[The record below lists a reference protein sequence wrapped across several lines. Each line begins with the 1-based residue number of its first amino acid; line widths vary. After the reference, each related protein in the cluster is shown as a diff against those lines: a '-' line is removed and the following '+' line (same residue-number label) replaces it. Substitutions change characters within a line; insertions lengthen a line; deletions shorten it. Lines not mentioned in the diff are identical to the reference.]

1 MRQHMP
7 PMRNGLAPLG
17 LAVALV
23 FGAFQSSAL
32 ARGDDGR
39 QEPDPKALIAEL
51 ASPEFEARRLA
62 QEQLQAMGLGAFDA
76 LLDAQFHP
84 DVEVAHRSR
93 FILRSMSIEWVKES
107 DPKDVKQI
115 LRNYGKSDPI
125 DRRPQIE
132 SIAQLEDQR
141 GVAALCRLSN
151 YEFDPILSKFAAL
164 QIMQLDLSES
174 PNAREQLIRAIDVH
188 ARPSQRPAS
197 KWLKEYSHYL
207 AAPTESLPQWKR
219 IVEEERQQL
228 QEDSP
233 NTSREMTGMLCLWY
247 ADALRSQAQKE
258 ESLAAMR
265 QSLDYIEPNE
275 MQVRDAAI
283 GLIAREGYEVVDE
296 LATRFAEIFAKD
308 PYLCYLHAEALK
320 SRPRSAGEAAPLE
333 QIDKLVAR
341 ASELAGDDY
350 LLHKLLAVFLV
361 QRGQFDWFEKET
373 RVVLKATDV
382 LDDDNIE
389 ARSDLVEILSELER
403 YDDAAEVLK
412 PYIDELANAGVR
424 DPGPVAA
431 RLHHLQ
437 ARSAAQ
443 KRLFDLQKSHLKAA
457 VEADLDNSDVIIDMY
472 RAEEAD
478 TQWKDLTQSYINA
491 AIKNSETKLKEIEAD
506 AANGQA
512 IDVFEYG
519 PKKRIAIEYNQYAWL
534 IANTTGDLDKAINRS
549 RQSLELYPRR
559 NHSTFQ
565 DTLAR
570 CYFAKGDFQNAV
582 KYQRKAVKQE
592 PFRPA
597 MKRQLALFE
606 NALKNAPAPTKEKK

>member
-1 MRQHMP
+1 MRHHMP
-7 PMRNGLAPLG
+7 PMRYGLATFG
-17 LAVALV
+17 LAVALASGTWLS
-23 FGAFQSSAL
+23 GAE
-32 ARGDDGR
+32 ARADDGR
-39 QEPDPKALIAEL
+39 QEPNPKLLIEQL
-51 ASPEFEARRLA
+51 ASPEFESRRLA

-164 QIMQLDLSES
+164 QIMQLDLSDS
-174 PNAREQLIRAIDVH
+174 PNGREQLIRAIDVH

-197 KWLKEYSHYL
+197 KWLKEYSRFL
-207 AAPTESLPQWKR
+207 AAPAASLSQWKR

-247 ADALRSQAQKE
+247 ADALRSQSQKE

-296 LATRFAEIFAKD
+296 LAARFPEMFSKN

-320 SRPRSAGEAAPLE
+320 SRPRPAGEAAPQE
-333 QIDKLVAR
+333 QIEKLVAR
-341 ASELAGDDY
+341 ATELVGDDY
-350 LLHKLLAVFLV
+350 YLHKVLAVFLS
-361 QRGQFDWFEKET
+361 QRGQFDWFENES
-373 RVVLKATDV
+373 RMVLKATDV
-382 LDDDNIE
+382 LDDDNID
-389 ARSDLVEILSELER
+389 ARGNLADILSEYLSHMSMNSQNWGTATPVPSQGNCIISKR
-403 YDDAAEVLK
+403 
-412 PYIDELANAGVR
+412 VR
-424 DPGPVAA
+424 P
-431 RLHHLQ
+431 R
-437 ARSAAQ
+437 
-443 KRLFDLQKSHLKAA
+443 KR
-457 VEADLDNSDVIIDMY
+457 NC
-472 RAEEAD
+472 
-478 TQWKDLTQSYINA
+478 LTSR
-491 AIKNSETKLKEIEAD
+491 KL
-506 AANGQA
+506 
-512 IDVFEYG
+512 
-519 PKKRIAIEYNQYAWL
+519 
-534 IANTTGDLDKAINRS
+534 T
-549 RQSLELYPRR
+549 
-559 NHSTFQ
+559 
-565 DTLAR
+565 
-570 CYFAKGDFQNAV
+570 
-582 KYQRKAVKQE
+582 
-592 PFRPA
+592 
-597 MKRQLALFE
+597 
-606 NALKNAPAPTKEKK
+606 